1 MSTAQPPSRPA
12 DAGDGAAAGVGAAAG
27 AGAITA
33 PRRALFNMAAKG
45 ASMAIER
52 GAQLA
57 LVLVAGPLLGPA
69 AYGRF
74 SFAASLAVLLAF
86 GTDLGLTIWTTRALA
101 RDPGAGPGVL
111 GTGLRLRLAATAVV
125 ALALLG
131 VALATPQPDVRWAV
145 LALGGASLARAFLDH
160 ARAVFRAHE
169 RLDDEGKVNVVIA
182 FGSTIGG
189 LGALA
194 LSGPGVPALATGV
207 LLGTLAG
214 AFYGFL
220 VLDRGYAHHG
230 PWAGPGDRALARR
243 MLRESLPFWLA
254 GVFSLLYARG
264 DVVLL
269 KLLSTDAEVGAYRT
283 AGQLVEVVRQA
294 PVLLLTALFPQLAR
308 AFAEPGERLVRLERQ
323 VTLLLVGGG
332 LAAAALVAAI
342 SGPLIRHLY
351 GPAFARTIPALRV
364 LALSV
369 PLVFMNAGLLHFF
382 VARDR
387 GTLNVLLAGAMVL
400 VNLGANLLLARPLG
414 AVGSALATLVTEA
427 ALGASC
433 LYALRV
439 LRREARPSVAA
450 VTPASAVEAGG

>member
-1 MSTAQPPSRPA
+1 
-12 DAGDGAAAGVGAAAG
+12 
-27 AGAITA
+27 
-33 PRRALFNMAAKG
+33 MAAKG
-45 ASMAIER
+45 ASMALER

-57 LVLVAGPLLGPA
+57 LVLVAPRLLGSA

-101 RDPGAGPGVL
+101 RDPTAAPGVL
-111 GTGLRLRLAATAVV
+111 GTGLRLRLGATAVV

-131 VALATPQPDVRWAV
+131 VAIATPEPDVRWAI
-145 LALGGASLARAFLDH
+145 LALGGASLARAFVDH

-182 FGSTIGG
+182 FAGTLGG

-194 LSGPGVPALATGV
+194 LAGVTVAALATGI

-220 VLDRGYAHHG
+220 VLDRGYREHG
-230 PWAGPGDRALARR
+230 GWAGPGDRALARR

-294 PVLLLTALFPQLAR
+294 PVLVLTALFPQLAR

-323 VTLLLVGGG
+323 ITLLLVGGG
-332 LAAAALVAAI
+332 VAAAVVVGAI
-342 SGPLIRHLY
+342 SGPLVRHLY
-351 GPAFARTIPALRV
+351 GPAFERTIPALRV
-364 LALSV
+364 LGASV

-387 GTLNVLLAGAMVL
+387 GTLNVLLAGAMVI
-400 VNLGANLLLARPLG
+400 VNLVANLLMARPYG

-439 LRREARPSVAA
+439 LRREARPAA
-450 VTPASAVEAGG
+450 APASPSSAVNVPG